1 MLKDAT
7 LIKQGAEARIYIAT
21 FLTRKT
27 IVKERFKKTYRHPI
41 LDKKLT
47 SKRVVQEAR
56 CLFKCYKSGINTPV
70 LYFVD
75 LKNSTIYMEF
85 VEGKTIKDIIISLD
99 PTNNQHKDDL
109 LEKLI
114 KKIGESLAKMHLID
128 VIHGDLTTSNLM
140 LRENSEGLA
149 IIDFG
154 LSYVSNLPEDK
165 AVDLYVLE
173 KSFQSTHPTHEL
185 MFNEILKVYEK
196 NHKNSKEILNKLM
209 EVRLRGRKRSM
220 IG

>member
-99 PTNNQHKDDL
+99 PTNNQHK
-109 LEKLI
+109 
-114 KKIGESLAKMHLID
+114 GESLAKMHLID